1 MPDSGGA
8 LAPTGP
14 WATLLAWLRAFVGL
28 DEEPVRALPVRA
40 GDPGLPELEPTR
52 APAAAARPPEHVRLC
67 IDFGTSQSAVARAVP
82 GADPELAVLQAD
94 GHGQVTHTIDS
105 DVAFAAGEPAVLG
118 AVARVLEERRAPLEF
133 HRSLKRVL
141 SDVRRLADS
150 HLLLRLRVEALIEE
164 LLRLALA
171 PDTSGTVA
179 AQARLQGREIA
190 EIAAPLGLPGKDRL
204 REVVGRG
211 VLDLYLCVPNAFG
224 NFEEE
229 VLRAAAQ
236 AAGEAV
242 AIGLGAETPHVVA
255 HLVREA
261 DAVAWWE
268 LHRTAL
274 TARGAAPARGTWLV
288 FDVGAGSTDA
298 ALVDVRVDDGQPA
311 VRVLAH
317 TGVAFGGTDVDELF
331 LRVVAEKAGLSVPH
345 GLDQRV
351 RERAGTRALQVRQ
364 FADAKID
371 WAREHGA
378 AAARAGEPG
387 LDRWLAWS
395 TAPDGPAPDPEV
407 WPPFRPPA
415 DDWPVREVGVSGWAP
430 AYARFLRAAVSGVV
444 RALRRA
450 APDAAIERVIVSG
463 RGTLLPGIQPLLLR
477 ELRAAGWP
485 VATLKPVGADDPVA
499 MKLACVL
506 GIAVAAS
513 HAAVPDRLPQRLS
526 DEIAMRDRTLVPRG
540 LPLADD
546 EVRAAI
552 TLPAADGHRRLV
564 FHQHR
569 CPREVAEAVAEASL
583 WEQRHLGAADVHLF
597 EPLELHAAFDT
608 RTGQLQLWRRAAD
621 GSTVPIVLEQDPV
634 VGAGRNPI
642 TGLPFGWA
650 ES

>member
-1 MPDSGGA
+1 MPELVSQ
-8 LAPTGP
+8 GP
-14 WATLLAWLRAFVGL
+14 WATLMGWLRALVGL
-28 DEEPVRALPVRA
+28 DEESPPALTDRARP
-40 GDPGLPELEPTR
+40 DGLPDLEP
-52 APAAAARPPEHVRLC
+52 APGPPPMARPAEHVRLC
-67 IDFGTSQSAVARAVP
+67 IDFGTSQSAVARAIP
-82 GADPELAVLQAD
+82 GADPELAVLQSD
-94 GHGQVTHTIDS
+94 GQGKFAHTIDS
-105 DVAFAAGEPAVLG
+105 DVAFAPGEPAILG
-118 AVARVLEERRAPLEF
+118 AVARLLEERRGGLEF

-150 HLLLRLRVEALIEE
+150 HLLLRLRVEALVEE

-179 AQARLQGREIA
+179 AQARLLQRDVA
-190 EIAAPLGLPGKDRL
+190 EIAAPLGLPGKDAL
-204 REVVGRG
+204 REVVARG

-236 AAGEAV
+236 SAGEALQLS
-242 AIGLGAETPHVVA
+242 LGAASPHVVA

-274 TARGAAPARGTWLV
+274 TARGPSAARGTWLV

-331 LRVVAEKAGLSVPH
+331 LRIVAERSGLSVPH
-345 GLDQRV
+345 GLDARV
-351 RERAGTRALQVRQ
+351 KERASTRALQVRA

-371 WAREHGA
+371 WSREHGA
-378 AAARAGEPG
+378 AVARAGDG
-387 LDRWLAWS
+387 AVDRWIAWS
-395 TAPDGPAPDPEV
+395 ATPDGGLPDPEL

-415 DDWPVREVGVSGWAP
+415 DDWPVREIGAAAWGP
-430 AYARFLRAAVSGVV
+430 AYARFLRASVSGVV
-444 RALRRA
+444 RALRRG
-450 APDAAIERVIVSG
+450 APDARIDRVIVSG
-463 RGTLLPGIQPLLLR
+463 RGSLLPGMHALLLR
-477 ELRAAGWP
+477 ELRAAGWE
-485 VATLKPVGADDPVA
+485 VDAVGAIGGGQDPVA
-499 MKLACVL
+499 LKLACVL

-513 HAAVPDRLPQRLS
+513 HAAVPDKLPQVLS
-526 DEIAMRDRTLVPRG
+526 DEIAMRDRTLLPRG
-540 LPLADD
+540 LPLAGDD
-546 EVRAAI
+546 ARAALA
-552 TLPAADGHRRLV
+552 LPAADGHRRLV

-608 RTGQLQLWRRAAD
+608 RTGQLQLWRRVAD
-621 GSTVPIVLEQDPV
+621 GTTVPIVLEQDPV